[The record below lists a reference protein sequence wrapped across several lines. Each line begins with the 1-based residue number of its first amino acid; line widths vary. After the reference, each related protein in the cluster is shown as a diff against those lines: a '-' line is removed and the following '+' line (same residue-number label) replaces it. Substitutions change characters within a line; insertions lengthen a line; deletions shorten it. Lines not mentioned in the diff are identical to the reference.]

1 MKRVVIYGILCL
13 LGFAAVP
20 HGELGAQTV
29 RGAEREMPRLTV
41 KTNALYWA
49 TASFNAGLEVG
60 LDRRITLEVTGGYNP
75 WTYADNRKF
84 KFWMVQPEVRFW
96 PYRRFSGHFIG
107 ANFIYSDFNAGG
119 IEWLGMGTRRYEG
132 SLFGVGLSYGYM
144 WSIGKR
150 WHVEATIGV
159 GYVSLEY
166 DEYVWKQCG
175 RFLGHGWNSY
185 LGPTKIGV
193 SFSYTIM

>member
-1 MKRVVIYGILCL
+1 
-13 LGFAAVP
+13 
-20 HGELGAQTV
+20 
-29 RGAEREMPRLTV
+29 
-41 KTNALYWA
+41 
-49 TASFNAGLEVG
+49 
-60 LDRRITLEVTGGYNP
+60 
-75 WTYADNRKF
+75 
-84 KFWMVQPEVRFW
+84 MVQPEVRFW

-166 DEYVWKQCG
+166 DEYVWKQCV
-175 RFLGHGWNSY
+175 RFLGHGRNSY

>member
-84 KFWMVQPEVRFW
+84 KFWMGSARGSVLALSSVFRAL
-96 PYRRFSGHFIG
+96 YRCQLH
-107 ANFIYSDFNAGG
+107 
-119 IEWLGMGTRRYEG
+119 
-132 SLFGVGLSYGYM
+132 LFRL
-144 WSIGKR
+144 
-150 WHVEATIGV
+150 
-159 GYVSLEY
+159 
-166 DEYVWKQCG
+166 
-175 RFLGHGWNSY
+175 
-185 LGPTKIGV
+185 
-193 SFSYTIM
+193 

>member
-84 KFWMVQPEVRFW
+84 KFWMVQPEVRFRAL
-96 PYRRFSGHFIG
+96 YRCQLH
-107 ANFIYSDFNAGG
+107 
-119 IEWLGMGTRRYEG
+119 
-132 SLFGVGLSYGYM
+132 LFRL
-144 WSIGKR
+144 
-150 WHVEATIGV
+150 
-159 GYVSLEY
+159 
-166 DEYVWKQCG
+166 
-175 RFLGHGWNSY
+175 
-185 LGPTKIGV
+185 
-193 SFSYTIM
+193 

>member
-75 WTYADNRKF
+75 WNYADNR
-84 KFWMVQPEVRFW
+84 
-96 PYRRFSGHFIG
+96 
-107 ANFIYSDFNAGG
+107 
-119 IEWLGMGTRRYEG
+119 
-132 SLFGVGLSYGYM
+132 
-144 WSIGKR
+144 
-150 WHVEATIGV
+150 
-159 GYVSLEY
+159 
-166 DEYVWKQCG
+166 
-175 RFLGHGWNSY
+175 
-185 LGPTKIGV
+185 
-193 SFSYTIM
+193 